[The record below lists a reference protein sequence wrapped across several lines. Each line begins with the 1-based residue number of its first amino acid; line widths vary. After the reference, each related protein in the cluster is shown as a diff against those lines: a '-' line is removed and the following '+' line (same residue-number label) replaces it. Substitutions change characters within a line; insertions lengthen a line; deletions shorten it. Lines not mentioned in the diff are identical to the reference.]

1 MLQADHVVHNGNHR
15 LTGHFGVAVG
25 HSHRDLFVIA
35 KDDFRLVVAAV
46 VNDGVMDT
54 AKRCARVKCGVL
66 DIKSFHQID
75 NDV

>member
-1 MLQADHVVHNGNHR
+1 MLCTMAIIGLPSLWR
-15 LTGHFGVAVG
+15 IRG
-25 HSHRDLFVIA
+25 HSHGDLFVIA
-35 KDDFRLVVAAV
+35 KDDFRLIVAAV
-46 VNDGVMDT
+46 IDDGVMDT